1 MKLIKFFLCVCF
13 FCAVWSDQFDKILL
27 NEWTYHIS
35 SNNIKW
41 PSLSTK
47 TDYEETGKFISPNVI
62 ATRVQIY
69 KDQAIVLT
77 PKYKEGVP
85 FTLGRFSMN
94 TNNKCCSELEAYPS
108 FQAHED
114 TNADAIQNAVDIF
127 LGAQDML
134 WVLDVGI
141 VNTME
146 EPVVRGPPK
155 VLAIDLKT
163 GNVSFQKLSF

>member
-1 MKLIKFFLCVCF
+1 MNLIKYLVCVCVLSVVC
-13 FCAVWSDQFDKILL
+13 CADHDKTLL
-27 NEWTYHIS
+27 IEWTYHIS
-35 SNNIKW
+35 GNNIKW

-47 TDYEETGKFISPNVI
+47 NAYEQTGQFIPPNVI
-62 ATRVQIY
+62 ATRVQMY

-77 PKYKEGVP
+77 PKYKMGVP
-85 FTLGRFSMN
+85 FTLGKFSMN
-94 TNNKCCSELEAYPS
+94 TNNKCCPELEAYPS

-114 TNADAIQNAVDIF
+114 GNADAIQNAVDMF
-127 LGAQDML
+127 VGVGQEVL

-146 EPVVRGPPK
+146 EPVVRSSSK

-163 GNVSFQKLSF
+163 GNVSF